1 MLTIR
6 NLKVEYNKESLILKG
21 INLSMESGKIHGIV
35 GLNGA
40 GKTTLLNT
48 LYQYLRPVEGSVVFK
63 EHPLQ
68 RRDIAYL
75 EAENYFYP
83 YMTGREYLNLFLA
96 GENGFQ
102 IDNWQKL
109 FSLPLDDI
117 TENYSTGM
125 KKKLALLGALKP
137 DKPIIILDEPFNGLD
152 LESAHMLTLILQQLR
167 EKGKTVLVTSHVFE
181 TLTSCCDYIHHI
193 NNGIIEQSYPREQFG
208 MLQQL
213 LHSAIEAQ
221 KAEEIRRLI
230 SIDFHNR
237 DIE

>member
-6 NLKVEYNKESLILKG
+6 NLQVEYKKQSLILKG
-21 INLSMESGKIHGIV
+21 ITLSMESGKIHGIV

-48 LYQYLRPVEGSVVFK
+48 LYGFIRPVKGSILYNDN
-63 EHPLQ
+63 PLH

-83 YMTGREYLNLFLA
+83 YMTGREYLDLFPA

-102 IDNWQKL
+102 VDNWQKL
-109 FSLPLDDI
+109 FNIPLNDI

-125 KKKLALLGALKP
+125 KKKLALLGVLKP
-137 DKPIIILDEPFNGLD
+137 DKPILILDEPFNGLD
-152 LESAHMLTLILQQLR
+152 LESAHILTLILQQLR

-181 TLTSCCDYIHHI
+181 TLTSGCDYIHHI
-193 NNGIIEQSYPREQFG
+193 NNGMIARSYSQDQFG

-213 LHSAIEAQ
+213 LYSTIEYQTADQ
-221 KAEEIRRLI
+221 IKGLI
-230 SIDFHNR
+230 
-237 DIE
+237 

>member
-6 NLKVEYNKESLILKG
+6 NLQVEYKKQSLILKG
-21 INLSMESGKIHGIV
+21 ITLSMESGKIHGIV

-48 LYQYLRPVEGSVVFK
+48 LYGFIRPVEGSILYNDN
-63 EHPLQ
+63 PLH

-83 YMTGREYLNLFLA
+83 YMTGHEYLDLFPA

-102 IDNWQKL
+102 VDNWQKL
-109 FSLPLDDI
+109 FNIPLNDI

-125 KKKLALLGALKP
+125 KKKLALLGVIKP
-137 DKPIIILDEPFNGLD
+137 DQPILILDEPFNGLD
-152 LESAHMLTLILQQLR
+152 LESAHILTLILQQLR

-181 TLTSCCDYIHHI
+181 TLTSGCDYIHHI
-193 NNGIIEQSYPREQFG
+193 NNGMIARSYSQDQFG

-213 LHSAIEAQ
+213 LYSTIEYQTADQ
-221 KAEEIRRLI
+221 IKGLI
-230 SIDFHNR
+230 
-237 DIE
+237 

>member
-6 NLKVEYNKESLILKG
+6 NLQVEYKKQSLILKG
-21 INLSMESGKIHGIV
+21 ITLSMESGKIHGIV

-48 LYQYLRPVEGSVVFK
+48 LYGFIRPVEGSILYNDN
-63 EHPLQ
+63 PLH

-83 YMTGREYLNLFLA
+83 YMTGREYLDLFPA

-102 IDNWQKL
+102 VDNWQKL
-109 FSLPLDDI
+109 FNIPLNDI

-125 KKKLALLGALKP
+125 KKKLALLGVIKP
-137 DKPIIILDEPFNGLD
+137 DKPILILDEPFNGLD
-152 LESAHMLTLILQQLR
+152 LESAHILTLILQQLR
-167 EKGKTVLVTSHVFE
+167 EKGKTILVTSHVFE
-181 TLTSCCDYIHHI
+181 TFTSGCDYIHHI
-193 NNGIIEQSYPREQFG
+193 NNGMIARSYSQDQFG

-213 LHSAIEAQ
+213 LYSTIEHQTADQ
-221 KAEEIRRLI
+221 IKGLI
-230 SIDFHNR
+230 
-237 DIE
+237 